1 MAGSCWE
8 GGGARHGSDGGRRK
22 GVRKQLRM
30 ADGEQAGHVEMAT
43 AAGFWFWAAVTSCA
57 AATALLLYHL
67 D

>member
-1 MAGSCWE
+1 M
-8 GGGARHGSDGGRRK
+8 
-22 GVRKQLRM
+22 RKQLRM